1 MALEVAKSQSV
12 QAELVQLRYQVGQY
26 ELAKAA
32 CNDERATLLERV
44 RHINEEL
51 LPELTQSKMEA
62 MRAKSEAL
70 SALNDMCQAKDHAE
84 RHGPGVIAAQKARD
98 EAIQQMSEQKID
110 FQEQLQQLLAEQRKT
125 FEDELPA
132 RLSGEARELAERL
145 RLRELE
151 MAEEVARAEADG
163 KSRLEAEVEEHEK
176 TRKEVTRLTGLLA
189 GKTAAAFGKASRLMA
204 KSNGKG
210 VLGNL
215 VIDMDSP
222 VSVAEQIGNALRENG
237 ARIMDL
243 FREWD
248 TDNDGEVS
256 RDEFHKAMPKL
267 GLDVDKEVTNA
278 LFDSWDADG
287 GGTIDFKEL
296 QKQLRVRSSTTT
308 PAPSPRKR

>member
-1 MALEVAKSQSV
+1 M
-12 QAELVQLRYQVGQY
+12 
-26 ELAKAA
+26 
-32 CNDERATLLERV
+32 N
-44 RHINEEL
+44 
-51 LPELTQSKMEA
+51 
-62 MRAKSEAL
+62 
-70 SALNDMCQAKDHAE
+70 
-84 RHGPGVIAAQKARD
+84 
-98 EAIQQMSEQKID
+98 EQKID
-110 FQEQLQQLLAEQRKT
+110 FQAQLQQLLAEQRKT

-132 RLSGEARELAERL
+132 RLSGEAREIAERL

-176 TRKEVTRLTGLLA
+176 TRKEVSRLTGLLA

-215 VIDMDSP
+215 VIDMESP

-267 GLDVDKEVTNA
+267 GLDVDKEVTNS
-278 LFDSWDADG
+278 L
-287 GGTIDFKEL
+287 
-296 QKQLRVRSSTTT
+296 
-308 PAPSPRKR
+308 